1 MCLVYYSLVIQSD
14 IHVNVMTIKS
24 LARSA
29 HRLSVKL
36 LSRLTRA
43 NSSLRSS
50 VERLNRLT
58 RANSS
63 LRSSVERLSRFT
75 RANSF
80 ENSLAFTFSSIKE
93 IWGLALPHIH
103 ALSMRILDEYIHP
116 EASAHSLSHLQSEPP
131 KK

>member
-24 LARSA
+24 LTCSA
-29 HRLSVKL
+29 HRLSVER

-43 NSSLRSS
+43 I
-50 VERLNRLT
+50 LT
-58 RANSS
+58 V
-63 LRSSVERLSRFT
+63 RSSVERLSRFT